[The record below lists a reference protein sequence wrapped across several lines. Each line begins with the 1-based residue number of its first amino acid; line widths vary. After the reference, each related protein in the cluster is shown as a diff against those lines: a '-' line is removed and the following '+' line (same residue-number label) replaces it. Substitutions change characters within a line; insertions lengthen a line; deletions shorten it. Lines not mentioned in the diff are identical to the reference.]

1 MKKEDEI
8 LERLDRLEALMT
20 PMAKSAQ
27 SMNEL
32 KEELTPR
39 INEMVRHVILELAEI
54 DSDFQLS
61 DLIGLGKNM
70 LRNVKNLNYALNQ
83 LKNAIDLVDTAEPL
97 MKITVPYYIARL
109 DELER
114 KGVFD
119 LLRIGIG
126 SLEKIAETYSKEEL
140 EDMTETMINMLG
152 AVQKLGSP
160 EATRF
165 IEHMAS
171 IPCKVG
177 DCDVQALGFTDLLR
191 SLGDEDAKRGL
202 AVLIRLTKAMAP
214 DK

>member
-8 LERLDRLEALMT
+8 LERLERLESLVT
-20 PMAKSAQ
+20 PMAESAR

-39 INEMVRHVILELAEI
+39 VNEMVRHVIIELADI

-61 DLIGLGKNM
+61 DLTGLGKNM
-70 LRNVKNLNYALNQ
+70 LRNIKNLNYALNQ
-83 LKNAIDLVDTAEPL
+83 LKNAIDFVDTAEPL

-119 LLRIGIG
+119 LLRIGG
-126 SLEKIAETYSKEEL
+126 GTLEKVAETYSKEEL
-140 EDMTETMINMLG
+140 EEMAETMVNMLG

-160 EATRF
+160 EAVRF

-171 IPCKVG
+171 IPCKIG
-177 DCDVQALGFTDLLR
+177 NCDVEAVGFTDLLR
-191 SLGDEDAKRGL
+191 SLGDEDVKKGL
-202 AVLIRLTKAMAP
+202 AVLLRLTKAMAP
-214 DK
+214 EK